1 MAKRG
6 EIRGKSIARRGRDIK
21 KFRASLPRGN
31 DPVKPWS
38 FQQKEYT
45 YSPNWRDVGLEQ
57 LRKKVPDSDAK
68 SAFIE
73 ARGDAGQMWRDAT
86 NLPVI
91 REGKTMLKDIG
102 SMLKFPPGLL
112 SLIPALG
119 IGESIEQ
126 NEENERILGD
136 AYTDELRKEMMSPS
150 DKEFYDKYMRLA
162 SFASGPEADNYR
174 NIAKQALE
182 NAQVTRRVNYALGD
196 VGFDTS
202 AEAGVAAF
210 GEDKPVVDYETLSGR
225 LQSGLEGTKSGREF
239 LSDIIPKGEALR
251 DTGMIGDAA
260 ARIARAQE
268 EGRAGFATPEMR
280 RKIAPLEAVTTTD
293 IIEEPYG
300 EEWDIDTGPYN
311 LNPAVPV
318 SRQEGLDWDFD
329 DERKMRLYL
338 DQQEEDLV
346 EGRIPTIDERAGTSY
361 EPINY
366 TRVSPF
372 REPFVP
378 MEGRLPGDLPPFLSG
393 DTDWWTPE
401 PEEEDLRGWDWIN
414 EPVMRN
420 YGGIRPSEE
429 IEREWPNTPPP
440 GYGPPPPWYS
450 RAWDWMKEGDWPTY

>member
-318 SRQEGLDWDFD
+318 SRQEGLDWDTSP
-329 DERKMRLYL
+329 EEQELLMNLYT
-338 DQQEEDLV
+338 DPDAPPPFGEKWYRGENPFREPYFPM
-346 EGRIPTIDERAGTSY
+346 EGPPPIEGHVPPDPTIDELAGTGFY
-361 EPINY
+361 NPQYLTPDEYPMVNPI
-366 TRVSPF
+366 
-372 REPFVP
+372 REPVGP
-378 MEGRLPGDLPPFLSG
+378 MGES
-393 DTDWWTPE
+393 WTGQAYGPVGLDAYWDRE
-401 PEEEDLRGWDWIN
+401 DEEERRARLWGPWRYPELRPAGQ
-414 EPVMRN
+414 
-420 YGGIRPSEE
+420 
-429 IEREWPNTPPP
+429 
-440 GYGPPPPWYS
+440 
-450 RAWDWMKEGDWPTY
+450 